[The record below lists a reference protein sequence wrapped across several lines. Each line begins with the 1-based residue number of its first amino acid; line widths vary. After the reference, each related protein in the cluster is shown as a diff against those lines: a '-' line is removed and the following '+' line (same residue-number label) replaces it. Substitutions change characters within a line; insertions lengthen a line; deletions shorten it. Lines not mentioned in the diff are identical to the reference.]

1 MWPSTSEY
9 LPHEVR
15 GSYEDFQGALVKG
28 VVGVTTPGCSEEGR
42 SVTPTSL
49 WSRLLPLPHTHML
62 VRGSTT
68 GSANIPS
75 SRFSNRTEHDG
86 HSNRLT
92 HSSRGCICSWYDAP
106 FRPDVYAM
114 EQFILRALGRGDL
127 AAADDDDDDR
137 ENSEQGESDDDED
150 TQSEQSCWSCNR

>member
-1 MWPSTSEY
+1 
-9 LPHEVR
+9 
-15 GSYEDFQGALVKG
+15 
-28 VVGVTTPGCSEEGR
+28 VTTPGCSEEER
-42 SVTPTSL
+42 SVTPTHALCALRSPTDKAGEL
-49 WSRLLPLPHTHML
+49 G
-62 VRGSTT
+62 RG
-68 GSANIPS
+68 GSAPS
-75 SRFSNRTEHDG
+75 PSRFLASPTEPN

-92 HSSRGCICSWYDAP
+92 HSVRGCISCSWYDAP

-114 EQFILRALGRGDL
+114 EQFILKALGRGDL

>member
-1 MWPSTSEY
+1 VWPSISEY
-9 LPHEVR
+9 LPHDVR
-15 GSYEDFQGALVKG
+15 GSYEDFRGALVKG
-28 VVGVTTPGCSEEGR
+28 VVGVTTPDVRRRGR
-42 SVTPTSL
+42 LVTPTSL

-75 SRFSNRTEHDG
+75 SRFSNRTEHEHDG

-127 AAADDDDDDR
+127 AAADDD
-137 ENSEQGESDDDED
+137 SEGDDDED